1 MYGEDFSMIKGKKLT
16 IFGIAV
22 LAAVLAVFYQLYT
35 DSVNEDFKN
44 ISRTETYRMA
54 DHYTGQYHRP
64 GCPKLQ
70 QAYGGGKRFESASA
84 AEQEG
89 YSACKRCDAAGPDEP
104 EK

>member
-1 MYGEDFSMIKGKKLT
+1 MNGNKIK

-22 LAAVLAVFYQLYT
+22 IVAVLAVAYQAYST
-35 DSVNEDFKN
+35 SVEEDFKD

-64 GCPKLQ
+64 GCPKLKQ
-70 QAYGGGKRFESASA
+70 TYGGGKRFESAAA

>member
-1 MYGEDFSMIKGKKLT
+1 MDKKKILGIAVIIGVLAVAFHLYSTSLSEDFS
-16 IFGIAV
+16 
-22 LAAVLAVFYQLYT
+22 
-35 DSVNEDFKN
+35 D

-64 GCPKLQ
+64 SCPKLKQ
-70 QAYGGGKRFESASA
+70 TYGGGKRFESAAA
-84 AEQEG
+84 AELEG